1 MFDYRKAEEYYEK
14 LCKEL
19 DNQLGKELTGQQ
31 LDTMNKLTATIH
43 FLDKMMA
50 EEDEYSGRYNSYR
63 DRRYDDGR
71 SYRDDRSMRR
81 GRGADGRYVSRNYSR
96 GGDFREQMEDMLD
109 MAPDEST
116 KQAMRQMLN
125 NMR

>member
-1 MFDYRKAEEYYEK
+1 MDYRKMDEYYEK

-31 LDTMNKLTATIH
+31 LDTMQKLTATIH

-50 EEDEYSGRYNSYR
+50 EEDEYSGRYNDRSYR
-63 DRRYDDGR
+63 DHDR

-96 GGDFREQMEDMLD
+96 GGDFEAELHELMENAPTEDARQSIKRMLD
-109 MAPDEST
+109 
-116 KQAMRQMLN
+116 